1 MIINEIYI
9 NPNNVFSVE
18 LIKQPISSIECII
31 NLEKEYILTQRGT
44 IKNANEEFD
53 VINETY
59 EIMKED
65 IINSLKDLNAK
76 NRLKDFFE
84 YKFED
89 DDLKNYDVLKY
100 ILNEYN
106 YIDIDA
112 HKRRFNTVIETVV
125 NQHFRKAVS
134 NIEKKYELKHAHLQS
149 TEYKL
154 RILSNNNSRDIVVH
168 SRLYNLHNITEF
180 FNKIKNPVNIDDL
193 RNYWYSK
200 FERKIQI

>member
-1 MIINEIYI
+1 MF
-9 NPNNVFSVE
+9 FSVE
-18 LIKQPISSIECII
+18 LIEHPISSVECII

-44 IKNANEEFD
+44 IKSANEEFD

-76 NRLKDFFE
+76 NRLKDFVE

-89 DDLKNYDVLKY
+89 NDLKSYDVLKY

-106 YIDIDA
+106 YINIDA
-112 HKRRFNTVIETVV
+112 HKRSFNTVIETVV

-134 NIEKKYELKHAHLQS
+134 NIKKKVRTKTCLLTIY
-149 TEYKL
+149 
-154 RILSNNNSRDIVVH
+154 
-168 SRLYNLHNITEF
+168 
-180 FNKIKNPVNIDDL
+180 
-193 RNYWYSK
+193 
-200 FERKIQI
+200 